1 MEREV
6 VVVTPH
12 VRERLKRRLIEL
24 GYGQRDTLML
34 AVEQGSFEELQA
46 LRSSIDTHILAV
58 EAAIIAKKNMK
69 TVFDDLG
76 SKYG

>member
-1 MEREV
+1 MERK

-12 VRERLKRRLIEL
+12 VRERLKKRLIEL

-34 AVEQGSFEELQA
+34 AVEQGSFDELQA
-46 LRSSIDTHILAV
+46 LRSSIDAHMLAV

-69 TVFDDLG
+69 TVFDNLG